1 MKLMWQKQR
10 RNRASHQLAKGRM
23 CSLKVVGV
31 SRGNLEISHSK
42 RHSFDLSQ
50 EMGMGTGKLQAQL

>member
-1 MKLMWQKQR
+1 MWQNQMRK
-10 RNRASHQLAKGRM
+10 RASHQLAKGRM
-23 CSLKVVGV
+23 CSLEVTGV

-42 RHSFDLSQ
+42 RHSSDLNQ